1 MPFGTN
7 AEKGTVIIM
16 EKSKKILKIYTI
28 IFALLTVVCVA
39 LRFVAVS
46 TVYDADIGYYKTG
59 AVVPTVLHVLCF
71 VSFAL
76 AMSIIPLLPK
86 KTLPE
91 ALPCGLGVR
100 ASAAIQLVFA
110 LGMAAYLIYPAF
122 TGGVKVSAV
131 SIICVIA
138 ALFSTVYFALVMAGK
153 AVPEKKNSALF
164 GYTVIVYVLMMLANS
179 YFDFYTTMNSP
190 NKLITQIALMSIMV
204 ALLFE
209 MRAILGISLA
219 RGYAAFTLFAVF
231 LSAVSS
237 IPGVVLFLA
246 GTFTKPMYFAVN
258 FVIFGFFIYLAVRYV
273 SWLCAVIKEKN

>member
-7 AEKGTVIIM
+7 AEKGTVKIM

-28 IFALLTVVCVA
+28 IFAILTVACVA

-59 AVVPTVLHVLCF
+59 AVAPTVLHVLCF

-86 KTLPE
+86 KTLPD
-91 ALPCGLGVR
+91 ALPCGLPVR

-258 FVIFGFFIYLAVRYV
+258 FVTFGFFIYLAVRYV